1 MPKIRF
7 HKEDFTFD
15 QMSTDRFMAQTNE
28 HRRIPASSYKSLV
41 RMGLLPDHEGRY
53 RVC

>member
-1 MPKIRF
+1 MPRIRF
-7 HKEDFTFD
+7 HKEDETFD
-15 QMSTDRFMAQTNE
+15 LIPADRFIARNNE
-28 HRRIPASSYKSLV
+28 HRKIPASSYKSLV